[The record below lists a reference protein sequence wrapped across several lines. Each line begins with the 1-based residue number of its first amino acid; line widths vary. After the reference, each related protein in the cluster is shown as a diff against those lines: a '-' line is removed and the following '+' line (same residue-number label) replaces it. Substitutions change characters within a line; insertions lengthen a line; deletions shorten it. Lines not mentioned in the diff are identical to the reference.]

1 MNRPDRSHP
10 AVPTPE
16 QVREAIGKHFRS
28 WNAGERAA
36 WIANFADDV
45 VFHDPVGS
53 PPKHGRAAAEK
64 SWDNSFRDGQAWT
77 LELTRLVVCAD
88 QAAITLRNHGRV
100 GGRDFTMEGIEVW
113 TVDDSGRVCEV
124 RAYFEPPADIQL
136 DPYFRRDRTD

>member
-1 MNRPDRSHP
+1 M
-10 AVPTPE
+10 PTPE

-136 DPYFRRDRTD
+136 DPYFRRDRAD